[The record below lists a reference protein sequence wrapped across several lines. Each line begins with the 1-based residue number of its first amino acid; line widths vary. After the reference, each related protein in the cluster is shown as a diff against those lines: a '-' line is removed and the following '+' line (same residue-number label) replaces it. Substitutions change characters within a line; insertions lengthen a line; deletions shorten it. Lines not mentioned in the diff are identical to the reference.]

1 MQQGVM
7 SWFSIRID
15 FLSIFTMAI
24 ISIAC
29 VLLRNDV
36 SQEKQESISLSGLD
50 DDKEVIE
57 PVLLSLL
64 LSYVLTI

>member
-1 MQQGVM
+1 
-7 SWFSIRID
+7 
-15 FLSIFTMAI
+15 MAI
-24 ISIAC
+24 ISTAC